1 MGIPDEGRTGIVFA
15 MDACR
20 HGGRCMQGHSCR
32 LMTEGMEQN
41 ERYTDRLA
49 KYILVAA
56 GAAAI
61 CATCWFFRSVLAY
74 ILIAVVVSL
83 IAKPLMGLMQ
93 KVRIKGKKAPD
104 WLLAAFSIIIVL
116 GVLISILTSV
126 IPIISGIVKDI
137 SMVNIES
144 AARGIAV
151 PLAEFNEYLQNS
163 FPQLG
168 SDFRIE
174 VTILNE
180 IQKMF
185 NVSAFSSVLGSAASF
200 VTSMAIGLFSV
211 VFIGFFFIKDDG
223 LFTEIVCALVSDRHE
238 ATTEKAISDIGY
250 LLSRY
255 FIGVILEM
263 IGVAMINF
271 LGLMFIARLGFNA
284 SIGIAVLTGILNVIP
299 YVGPFMGIILGTTLS
314 ILLKYTSISPIGLD
328 VNFWVFT
335 AIIIAILYFTQLID
349 NFVYQPL
356 IYSTS
361 IKSKPLEI
369 FIVLLIVGHI
379 GGPLSLIIAI
389 PCYTVVRVIAFRF
402 FGNIKAIKRLIPD
415 ERLITNNED

>member
-1 MGIPDEGRTGIVFA
+1 
-15 MDACR
+15 
-20 HGGRCMQGHSCR
+20 
-32 LMTEGMEQN
+32 MEQN
-41 ERYTDRLA
+41 ERYTDKLA
-49 KYILVAA
+49 KYILAAA
-56 GAAAI
+56 GLAI
-61 CATCWFFRSVLAY
+61 AFALCWYFRSVLTY

-83 IAKPLMGLMQ
+83 VAKPLMGVLQ
-93 KVRIKGKKAPD
+93 KIRIKGKKAPD
-104 WLLAAFSIIIVL
+104 WLLAALSIIIVL
-116 GVLISILTSV
+116 GLLISLITSV
-126 IPIISGIVKDI
+126 IPIVAGILKDI
-137 SMVNIES
+137 SMVNIET

-151 PLAEFNEYLQNS
+151 PLAEFNDFLRQA

-174 VTILNE
+174 ITALNE
-180 IQKMF
+180 LQKLL
-185 NVSAFSSVLGSAASF
+185 NVSMFSSVLGSAATF
-200 VTSMAIGLFSV
+200 VTNMAIGLFSV

-223 LFTEIVCALVSDRHE
+223 LFTQIVCALVPDRHE
-238 ATTEKAISDIGY
+238 ETTEKAISDIGY

-263 IGVAMINF
+263 IGVALINF
-271 LGLMFIARLGFNA
+271 LGLAFIARLGLHA

-299 YVGPFMGIILGTTLS
+299 YVGPFVGIILGTTLS
-314 ILLKYTSISPIGLD
+314 ILLKYTSVSPIGLD
-328 VNFWVFT
+328 VNFWVFV
-335 AIIIAILYFTQLID
+335 AILIAILYFTQLVD

-415 ERLITNNED
+415 EKLITNEK